1 MYAVYVHMCVWV
13 HMCVLYVCTC
23 VCRYI
28 CAYVEARDRLWA
40 LFSETVSLELGLT
53 D

>member
-1 MYAVYVHMCVWV
+1 MYVQYTCMYVGGYIC
-13 HMCVLYVCTC
+13 VCTC